1 MTASAGSGA
10 GPAVSHC
17 EPSGV
22 RDGVLSTHPQN
33 ESRLDLLSH
42 VWEWLRHGV
51 LKNVSRFCRARRGP
65 SVPAFDT
72 MLLTRT
78 QQGHTATRV
87 HACNLSCVYVCTFV
101 RSTAACIELDAIGKL
116 ERGARSEYLRQP
128 RNTNLY

>member
-1 MTASAGSGA
+1 MTASAGSGM

-51 LKNVSRFCRARRGP
+51 LKNVSRFCRRGEAHRYLH
-65 SVPAFDT
+65 SIRCF
-72 MLLTRT
+72 LL
-78 QQGHTATRV
+78 V
-87 HACNLSCVYVCTFV
+87 HSHISKAIPLLVCMHAISLVGVCTCMYIH
-101 RSTAACIELDAIGKL
+101 T
-116 ERGARSEYLRQP
+116 EYCCMH
-128 RNTNLY
+128 